1 MLIRPSSILIAGRY
15 LKLRF
20 RIIIALST
28 AALLASCGVGFR
40 VGPDYER
47 PEEVVE
53 FDAPDSFVQAD
64 GDTTSVLPQI
74 RWWEVFGDTTLNRI
88 VEESAVNN
96 LDIRKATASVAE
108 MAAYSRKALADR
120 LPSIMMGGDWSKQK
134 LPDAYNTQGG
144 SVSGTTESWNLSLG
158 ASYEWDLWGKWS
170 RAHEAA
176 RADLAGSIE
185 NRNTIIQSIIAETA
199 TLYFQIEATER
210 RIQISEDLIDSYAKS
225 VRTIEARYKRGLTN
239 VLDLTQAQ
247 RSLANARSI
256 LPQYRQELGKL
267 QHRLAV
273 ILGRY
278 PESSPP
284 REHPE
289 DYFKRLAPVPAG
301 LPSDL
306 LASRPDVRGAEERL
320 RALNARYGVAIGNLF
335 PSITLT
341 GNYGYTSRELDGLFR
356 PDQILWNLFAGITQP
371 IFNSQMLLTEK
382 DAARARYEQ
391 GLIDYAKTVLGAF
404 AEVEGALLTRKEQLE
419 KREYIIEFLDKAR
432 ITLTI
437 AQSRYDRGL
446 IEYITVLDAW
456 AARFQAEDSLVLVDL
471 AILTN
476 RVTLHRA
483 LGGNW
488 IEPDNTE
495 EENR

>member
-1 MLIRPSSILIAGRY
+1 MRLRLYLILLISA
-15 LKLRF
+15 
-20 RIIIALST
+20 T
-28 AALLASCGVGFR
+28 ALLASCGLGFR
-40 VGPDYER
+40 TGPDYER

-53 FDAPDSFVQAD
+53 FEAPDSFIQAD
-64 GDTTSVLPQI
+64 GDTMPVLPQV
-74 RWWEVFGDTTLNRI
+74 RWWEVFGDTTLNSLI
-88 VEESAVNN
+88 DEAMVSN
-96 LDIRKATASVAE
+96 LDIRRATASVAE
-108 MAAYSRKALADR
+108 MSAYSRKAFADR
-120 LPSIMMGGDWSKQK
+120 LPAIGVNGDWARQK
-134 LPDAYNTQGG
+134 LPDAQTAQGG
-144 SVSGTTESWNLSLG
+144 TVGGSTDSWNLSLG

-185 NRNTIIQSIIAETA
+185 NRNTIIQSVISETA

-210 RIQISEDLIDSYAKS
+210 RIQISEDLIGNYAKS
-225 VRTIEARYKRGLTN
+225 VKTIEARYKRGLTS

-247 RSLANARSI
+247 RSLANAESI

-267 QHRLAV
+267 QYRLAV

-284 REHPE
+284 RKQPE
-289 DYFKRLAPVPAG
+289 EYFRRLSPVPAG

-306 LASRPDVRGAEERL
+306 LESRPDVRAAEERL
-320 RALNARYGVAIGNLF
+320 RALNARYGVAVGNLF
-335 PSITLT
+335 PRITLT
-341 GNYGYTSRELDGLFR
+341 GSYGYTSRELDGLFR

-371 IFNSQMLLTEK
+371 IFNSQTLLTEK

-391 GLIDYAKTVLGAF
+391 GLTDYAKTVLGAF

-419 KREYIIEFLDKAR
+419 KREYIIEFLEKAR
-432 ITLTI
+432 ITQVI

-446 IEYITVLDAW
+446 VDYITVLDAW

>member
-1 MLIRPSSILIAGRY
+1 
-15 LKLRF
+15 LKLRTGIF
-20 RIIIALST
+20 LTLS
-28 AALLASCGVGFR
+28 AVAIYQSCGIGFR
-40 VGPDYER
+40 TGPDYER
-47 PEEVVE
+47 PDEVAQLE
-53 FDAPDSFVQAD
+53 APDTFLQAD
-64 GDTTSVLPQI
+64 GDTASAIPHI
-74 RWWEVFGDTTLNRI
+74 RWWEVFGDTTLNSLI
-88 VEESAVNN
+88 EEAVTNN

-108 MAAYSRKALADR
+108 MSAYSRKALSDR
-120 LPSIMMGGDWSKQK
+120 LPSVMLGGDWSRQK
-134 LPDAYNTQGG
+134 LPDAQTTQGG
-144 SVSGTTESWNLSLG
+144 SVGGTTDSWNLSLG

-176 RADLAGSIE
+176 RADLATSME
-185 NRNTIIQSIIAETA
+185 NRNTIIQSVIAETA

-225 VRTIEARYKRGLTN
+225 VRTIEARYRRGLTS

-247 RSLANARSI
+247 RSLANAESI

-284 REHPE
+284 REQPE
-289 DYFKRLAPVPAG
+289 YYFTRLSPVPPG
-301 LPSDL
+301 LPSAL
-306 LASRPDVRGAEERL
+306 LESRPDVRAAEERL
-320 RALNARYGVAIGNLF
+320 RALNARYGVAVGNLF
-335 PSITLT
+335 PKITLT
-341 GNYGYTSRELDGLFR
+341 GSYGYTSRELDGLFR
-356 PDQILWNLFAGITQP
+356 PDQVLWNLVAGITQP
-371 IFNSQMLLTEK
+371 IFNSQTLLTEK

-391 GLIDYAKTVLGAF
+391 GLTDYAKTVLSAF
-404 AEVEGALLTRKEQLE
+404 AEVESALLTRKEQLE
-419 KREYIIEFLDKAR
+419 KREYILKFVDKAR
-432 ITLTI
+432 ITLEI

-446 IEYITVLDAW
+446 VDYITVLDAW
-456 AARFQAEDSLVLVDL
+456 AARFQAEDNLVLVDL

-488 IEPDNTE
+488 IEPDTME
-495 EENR
+495 KE

>member
-1 MLIRPSSILIAGRY
+1 M
-15 LKLRF
+15 KLRF
-20 RIIIALST
+20 RIIIALFT
-28 AALLASCGVGFR
+28 AALLASCGAGFR
-40 VGPDYER
+40 TGPDYER
-47 PEEVVE
+47 PEEE
-53 FDAPDSFVQAD
+53 LERPESFVQAD
-64 GDTTSVLPQI
+64 GDTTSVLPQV
-74 RWWEVFGDTTLNRI
+74 RWWEVFGDTTLNRL
-88 VEESAVNN
+88 VEESAANN

-120 LPSIMMGGDWSKQK
+120 LPSVMLGSDWSKQK
-134 LPDAYNTQGG
+134 LPDTYSTQSG
-144 SVSGTTESWNLSLG
+144 SVGGTTESWNFSLS
-158 ASYEWDLWGKWS
+158 ASYEWDLWGKWA
-170 RAHEAA
+170 RAHEAT
-176 RADLAGSIE
+176 RADLAASIE
-185 NRNTIIQSIIAETA
+185 NRNTIIQSVIAETA

-210 RIQISEDLIDSYAKS
+210 RIQISDNLIDSYAKS
-225 VRTIEARYKRGLTN
+225 VRMIEARYKRGLTS

-247 RSLANARSI
+247 RSLARAEST

-284 REHPE
+284 REQPE
-289 DYFKRLAPVPAG
+289 EYFRRLAPVPAG

-306 LASRPDVRGAEERL
+306 LASRPDVRAAEERL

-335 PSITLT
+335 PRITLT
-341 GNYGYTSRELDGLFR
+341 GSYGYTSRELDGLFR
-356 PDQILWNLFAGITQP
+356 PDQVLWNLFAGITQP
-371 IFNSQMLLTEK
+371 IFSSQTLLTEK

-391 GLIDYAKTVLGAF
+391 GLTDYAKTVLGAF

-419 KREYIIEFLDKAR
+419 KREYIIEFLEKAR
-432 ITLTI
+432 VTLTI

-446 IEYITVLDAW
+446 VEYITVLDAW

-488 IEPDNTE
+488 IEPDTTE
-495 EENR
+495 KEDR

>member
-1 MLIRPSSILIAGRY
+1 MRSRLYLILLI
-15 LKLRF
+15 
-20 RIIIALST
+20 T
-28 AALLASCGVGFR
+28 AIALLASCGLGFR
-40 VGPDYER
+40 TGPDYER

-74 RWWEVFGDTTLNRI
+74 RWWEVFGDTTLNRL
-88 VEESAVNN
+88 VDEATESN
-96 LDIRKATASVAE
+96 LDIRRATASVAE
-108 MAAYSRKALADR
+108 MAAYSRKAMADR
-120 LPSIMMGGDWSKQK
+120 LPAVGLNGDWSRQK
-134 LPDAYNTQGG
+134 LPAATTAQGG
-144 SVSGTTESWNLSLG
+144 STGGTTDSWNLSLG

-185 NRNTIIQSIIAETA
+185 NRNTIIQSVIAETA

-210 RIQISEDLIDSYAKS
+210 RIQISEDLISNYARS
-225 VRTIEARYKRGLTN
+225 VRTIEARYRRGLTS

-247 RSLANARSI
+247 RSLANAESI
-256 LPQYRQELGKL
+256 LPQYRQELGTL
-267 QHRLAV
+267 QYRLAV

-278 PESSPP
+278 PKSFPP
-284 REHPE
+284 REQPE
-289 DYFKRLAPVPAG
+289 EYFRRLSPVPAG

-306 LASRPDVRGAEERL
+306 LESRPDVRAAEERL
-320 RALNARYGVAIGNLF
+320 RALNARYGVAVGNLF
-335 PSITLT
+335 PRITLT

-356 PDQILWNLFAGITQP
+356 PDQVLWNLFAGITQP
-371 IFNSQMLLTEK
+371 IFNSQTLLTEK
-382 DAARARYEQ
+382 HAAKARYEQ
-391 GLIDYAKTVLGAF
+391 GLTDYAKTVLGAF
-404 AEVEGALLTRKEQLE
+404 AEVESALLTRKEQLE
-419 KREYIIEFLDKAR
+419 KREYIIEFLEKAR

-446 IEYITVLDAW
+446 VDYITVLDAW

-488 IEPDNTE
+488 IEPDTTE

>member
-1 MLIRPSSILIAGRY
+1 M
-15 LKLRF
+15 KLRF
-20 RIIIALST
+20 RIIIPLFA
-28 AALLASCGVGFR
+28 AALFASCGFGFR
-40 VGPDYER
+40 TGPDYER

-53 FDAPDSFVQAD
+53 FDAPDSFLQAD
-64 GDTTSVLPQI
+64 GDTASVLPQI
-74 RWWEVFGDTTLNRI
+74 RWWEVFGDTTLNRLI
-88 VEESAVNN
+88 DEAAENN

-108 MAAYSRKALADR
+108 MAAYSRKAFADR
-120 LPSIMMGGDWSKQK
+120 LPTVGLNGDWARQK
-134 LPDAYNTQGG
+134 LPDASTTQGG
-144 SVSGTTESWNLSLG
+144 SVEGTTDSWNLSLG

-185 NRNTIIQSIIAETA
+185 NRNTIIQSIISETA

-210 RIQISEDLIDSYAKS
+210 RIQISEDLIGNYARS
-225 VRTIEARYKRGLTN
+225 VRTIEARYKRGLTS

-247 RSLANARSI
+247 RSLANAESI
-256 LPQYRQELGKL
+256 LPQYRQDLGNL
-267 QHRLAV
+267 QYRLAV

-284 REHPE
+284 REQPE
-289 DYFKRLAPVPAG
+289 DYYRRLSPVPAG

-306 LASRPDVRGAEERL
+306 LESRPDVRAAEERL
-320 RALNARYGVAIGNLF
+320 RALNARYGVAVGNLF
-335 PSITLT
+335 PRITLT
-341 GNYGYTSRELDGLFR
+341 GNYGYTSNELDALFR

-371 IFNSQMLLTEK
+371 IFNSQILQTEK
-382 DAARARYEQ
+382 HAARARYEQ
-391 GLIDYAKTVLGAF
+391 GLTDYAKTVLGAF
-404 AEVEGALLTRKEQLE
+404 AEVESALLTRKEQLK
-419 KREYIIEFLDKAR
+419 KREYIIVFLEKAR
-432 ITLTI
+432 VTLTI

-446 IEYITVLDAW
+446 VEYITVLDAW

-488 IEPDNTE
+488 IEPDTTE
-495 EENR
+495 KEDR

>member
-1 MLIRPSSILIAGRY
+1 LRPRLYLILLIA
-15 LKLRF
+15 L
-20 RIIIALST
+20 T
-28 AALLASCGVGFR
+28 ALLASCGFGFKT
-40 VGPDYER
+40 GPDYER

-53 FDAPDSFVQAD
+53 LEAPDTFVQAG
-64 GDTTSVLPQI
+64 GDTTPVLPQV
-74 RWWEVFGDTTLNRI
+74 RWWEVFGDSTLNRLI
-88 VEESAVNN
+88 EESVDNN

-108 MAAYSRKALADR
+108 MSAYSRKALSDR
-120 LPSIMMGGDWSKQK
+120 LPAVGLNGDFRRQK
-134 LPDAYNTQGG
+134 LPDAQTSQGG
-144 SVSGTTESWNLSLG
+144 TVGGSTDSWNLSLG

-176 RADLAGSIE
+176 RADLAMSIE
-185 NRNTIIQSIIAETA
+185 NRATIVQSVISETA

-210 RIQISEDLIDSYAKS
+210 RIQISEDLIDSYSKS
-225 VRTIEARYKRGLTN
+225 VRTIESRYKRGLTS

-247 RSLANARSI
+247 RSLASAESI
-256 LPQYRQELGKL
+256 RPQYRQDLGVL
-267 QHRLAV
+267 QHRMAV

-284 REHPE
+284 REQPE
-289 DYFKRLAPVPAG
+289 EYFKRLSPVPAG

-306 LASRPDVRGAEERL
+306 LESRPDVRAAEERL

-335 PSITLT
+335 PQITLT
-341 GNYGYTSRELDGLFR
+341 GSYGYTSRELDGLFR

-371 IFNSQMLLTEK
+371 IFNSQTLMTEK

-391 GLIDYAKTVLGAF
+391 GLTDYAKTVLGAF
-404 AEVEGALLTRKEQLE
+404 AEVESALLSRKEQLE
-419 KREYIIEFLDKAR
+419 KREYILVFLDKAR
-432 ITLTI
+432 ITLAI
-437 AQSRYDRGL
+437 AESRYDRGL
-446 IEYITVLDAW
+446 VDYITVLDAW
-456 AARFQAEDSLVLVDL
+456 TARFQAEDSLVLVDL

-488 IEPDNTE
+488 IEPDTTE